1 MGLSQQQLARMIGV
15 TYQQAHKYER
25 GLNRI
30 SAGRLFEIA
39 QVLGVGVSWFFE
51 GLSAESEQH
60 EISPRQ
66 RMCLELA
73 RNFAMIDN
81 EKHQEALSQM
91 ARALA
96 AQSQAAA
103 VGMPVVPE
111 ARGRGRD
118 PLTRGPGVARPSRWA
133 EVSKRGAL
141 PAPAAAAAALVGPD
155 GAAGA
160 ALCLVGALGG
170 VVVGLGLRPP
180 PAAPVERSGRRAA
193 GGREPGCPAAP
204 PHRPRRRRRSP
215 DTSGDGRPACQ
226 RCDER
231 WSRSRRGSMP

>member
-1 MGLSQQQLARMIGV
+1 MATNAQTEARQNPEAPTAAKPGQRANAADRHVGARIRERRVMMGLSQQQLARMIGV

-39 QVLGVGVSWFFE
+39 QVLGVPVSFFFD
-51 GLSAESEQH
+51 GLSVSVEPQEV
-60 EISPRQ
+60 SPRQ

-103 VGMPVVPE
+103 HP
-111 ARGRGRD
+111 
-118 PLTRGPGVARPSRWA
+118 TSA
-133 EVSKRGAL
+133 EGS
-141 PAPAAAAAALVGPD
+141 
-155 GAAGA
+155 
-160 ALCLVGALGG
+160 
-170 VVVGLGLRPP
+170 
-180 PAAPVERSGRRAA
+180 
-193 GGREPGCPAAP
+193 EP
-204 PHRPRRRRRSP
+204 H
-215 DTSGDGRPACQ
+215 
-226 RCDER
+226 
-231 WSRSRRGSMP
+231 